1 MKKVGDRHKQELL
14 TLLKLF
20 KKSMFLD
27 FSYEE
32 EDGRWTLFI
41 HVSSG
46 VIQINGDK
54 RHPLKDT
61 VYLSPII
68 DIVSG

>member
-1 MKKVGDRHKQELL
+1 MKKVENKHKQELL

-20 KKSMFLD
+20 RRNMLLD

-32 EDGRWTLFI
+32 KDSGWTLFI
-41 HVSSG
+41 HLSNG

-54 RHPLKDT
+54 KHPLKDT
-61 VYLSPII
+61 VYVSPII
-68 DIVSG
+68 DVIL

>member
-1 MKKVGDRHKQELL
+1 MKKVEDKHKQELL

-20 KKSMFLD
+20 RRNMVLD

-32 EDGRWTLFI
+32 KDGRWILFI
-41 HVSSG
+41 HLSNG

-54 RHPLKDT
+54 KHPLRDT
-61 VYLSPII
+61 VYVSPII
-68 DIVSG
+68 DVIL